1 VTVKL
6 GREAVNWMIVPF
18 TVGVDAIVE
27 GGHSIKVV
35 INVINYIG
43 HIDEMV
49 LMHLNAVHVH
59 IGF

>member
-1 VTVKL
+1 
-6 GREAVNWMIVPF
+6 MIVPF